1 MKLTNSISPK
11 KFIDKQYLIMFWER
25 IKNSLIEYPDVPGLG
40 IHRSDKYN
48 WVPADFM
55 VVKLDQAIGA
65 GVKGVGILK
74 TGVENIVTGMQE
86 FRSGSISLDGKTRGD
101 IYHNSVIGD

>member
-1 MKLTNSISPK
+1 
-11 KFIDKQYLIMFWER
+11 MFWER

-55 VVKLDQAIGA
+55 VVKLDHIIGT
-65 GVKGVGILK
+65 GVKHLKGLKAGTEKIL
-74 TGVENIVTGMQE
+74 VRAQQ
-86 FRSGSISLDGKTRGD
+86 SISGGITLNGQDRG
-101 IYHNSVIGD
+101 SVFQKPSIGD